1 MSVNG
6 GYKRASRK
14 GAPRKFICEQPGCDK
29 IYSRAEHL
37 QRHQLNRKTHSLA
50 PKQALPM
57 QRQTPTARLTHNPPI
72 ISDNPKEIFRCDVG
86 DCDQKFVRLDLL
98 SRHKKRHTAS
108 YTPRNRIPS
117 FDTSVD
123 RSSLLD
129 GEQDVN
135 LAETGPRP
143 SYGNHSHPHS
153 SGPHDAAILLTPES
167 NTEPPPASMRHGLH
181 GHSHHQNNVWQTP
194 MDEQPQPP
202 MMRHRGSFYASDPT
216 SMPEPANL
224 IPFPTQSYPSDTQM
238 GQGNFAAWLFDPQT
252 TYGDFNVSNLPF
264 LDGGLES
271 TFNNTIQYDY
281 ESLNSLSPIAPTP
294 PRHLDAPDEWI
305 TEARRKEILQWFQI
319 FRKKQ
324 PRYDALMTTLTLESG
339 GDLPALNADMLRD
352 CLKEFW
358 DNVSPRLPIVHQ
370 HTFSASRC
378 SIFLL
383 LVMIALGAAALKNRD
398 ATGQLSEYGA
408 FADVIIACV
417 RWEILTS
424 DDSAPPANLWVA
436 QALLL
441 LEFYEKL
448 YSSRRFHE
456 RAHIYHS
463 SFLTLLR
470 RGSPLI
476 GRTGSESPAEP
487 ESLNERG
494 ASGMPLDSHTWWT
507 RWAETESM
515 HRVVFAA
522 FMLDIIHAAIFGH
535 SADMAAHEIRLPLP
549 CDDNLWAANSPD
561 EVRQLDANFRMYGFK
576 QVSFLDG
583 LKSALHGKEVKTH
596 SFGRMIIISGL
607 LSVGWHLSHRETHLK
622 FLDLRTPS
630 TEVQDNWRKMLLM
643 AFDNWKGSFDVAMAG
658 SMSESPASQHH
669 GGQKRGIANGPIQSA
684 QLLFHLAHMTPNVD
698 IIDCQVYAGAK
709 RILGRKV
716 SARDYANA
724 TKRMVAWAKLGSTRH
739 AVYHAFQLLHR
750 VLVDP
755 SSGRRRHAQQ
765 QHGAMPEMNG
775 GSDGRGYSIRHEPDP
790 HRPWIMYFAVLT
802 IWSFVQAL
810 GRSTGKPLSLQSPNM
825 ASTTHGRVAEYLS
838 RVAALRELDERSA
851 GLLHDGL
858 PDLLDVMVGILEEAE
873 TELLVEA
880 RERLRVCKEMILGGP
895 R

>member
-1 MSVNG
+1 
-6 GYKRASRK
+6 
-14 GAPRKFICEQPGCDK
+14 
-29 IYSRAEHL
+29 
-37 QRHQLNRKTHSLA
+37 
-50 PKQALPM
+50 M
-57 QRQTPTARLTHNPPI
+57 QRPYPHSQGLTHEPPI
-72 ISDNPKEIFRCDVG
+72 VPDNPKEIFRCDVG

-98 SRHKKRHTAS
+98 ARHKKRHTAS

-117 FDTSVD
+117 FDTATDLSIAHESAQQREHDANSAAVAS
-123 RSSLLD
+123 RL
-129 GEQDVN
+129 
-135 LAETGPRP
+135 
-143 SYGNHSHPHS
+143 SYGHHPHP

-167 NTEPPPASMRHGLH
+167 NTDQTPTSLGQSMPGRPQ
-181 GHSHHQNNVWQTP
+181 HHHAIWQTP
-194 MDEQPQPP
+194 MNDQAQPA
-202 MMRHRGSFYASDPT
+202 MMRHRGSFYAADPT
-216 SMPEPANL
+216 SMPEPTTL
-224 IPFPTQSYPSDTQM
+224 MPFPTGSYPPDNQLN
-238 GQGNFAAWLFDPQT
+238 QGNFAAWLFDPQT
-252 TYGDFNVSNLPF
+252 TYGDFSVGNLPF

-294 PRHLDAPDEWI
+294 PRHSEAPDEWI
-305 TEARRKEILQWFQI
+305 TEARRKEIIQWFQI

-324 PRYDALMTTLTLESG
+324 PRYDAMMNSLTQESG
-339 GDLPALNADMLRD
+339 GDLPAISVDMLRE

-378 SIFLL
+378 SILLL
-383 LVMIALGAAALKNRD
+383 LVMIALGAASSKNRD
-398 ATGQLSEYGA
+398 GTSRLSEYGP
-408 FADVIIACV
+408 FADVIIGSV

-476 GRTGSESPAEP
+476 GRTGSESPGEP
-487 ESLNERG
+487 EGLNDRG
-494 ASGMPLDSHTWWT
+494 TSGMPLDSHTWWT

-535 SADMAAHEIRLPLP
+535 TADMAAHEIRLPLP

-622 FLDLRTPS
+622 WLDLRTPS
-630 TEVQDNWRKMLLM
+630 TEVQDNWRKMLLL
-643 AFDNWKGSFDVAMAG
+643 AFDNWKGSFDIAMSG
-658 SMSESPASQHH
+658 SMSESPGQHH
-669 GGQKRGIANGPIQSA
+669 GGQKRGISNGPINSA

-716 SARDYANA
+716 SARDHTNA

-739 AVYHAFQLLHR
+739 AIYHAFKLLHR
-750 VLVDP
+750 VLVEPTP
-755 SSGRRRHAQQ
+755 SRRRTQSHS
-765 QHGAMPEMNG
+765 MG
-775 GSDGRGYSIRHEPDP
+775 GEVDGTAVRYSIRNEPDP

-802 IWSFVQAL
+802 IWSFVQAM
-810 GRSTGKPLSLQSPNM
+810 GRSVGKPLSLLSPNM
-825 ASTTHGRVAEYLS
+825 GSTPHSRMAEYLS
-838 RVAALRELDERSA
+838 RVAVLPELDERSA

-858 PDLLDVMVGILEEAE
+858 PDLLDVMVGILDEAD

-880 RERLRVCKEMILGGP
+880 RDRLRACKDIILGGP

>member
-6 GYKRASRK
+6 VGYKRASRK
-14 GAPRKFICEQPGCDK
+14 GAPRKFVCEHPGCDK
-29 IYSRAEHL
+29 VYSRAEHL
-37 QRHQLNRKTHSLA
+37 LRHQLNH
-50 PKQALPM
+50 
-57 QRQTPTARLTHNPPI
+57 
-72 ISDNPKEIFRCDVG
+72 NPKEIFRCDLG
-86 DCDQKFVRLDLL
+86 DCDQKFVRPDLL
-98 SRHKKRHTAS
+98 ARHKKRHTAS

-117 FDTSVD
+117 FDTSED
-123 RSSLLD
+123 RSTLLD
-129 GEQDVN
+129 ASPRQQH
-135 LAETGPRP
+135 AEVTASRP
-143 SYGNHSHPHS
+143 SYDHHTHPHL

-167 NTEPPPASMRHGLH
+167 HTEPTPSSSLRHALH
-181 GHSHHQNNVWQTP
+181 GRHSHQSSVWPP
-194 MDEQPQPP
+194 MDEQPHPP
-202 MMRHRGSFYASDPT
+202 MMRHRNSFYASDPT
-216 SMPEPANL
+216 PIPEPASL
-224 IPFPTQSYPSDTQM
+224 ISFPAASYPPDSQM
-238 GQGNFAAWLFDPQT
+238 NQSNFAAWLFDPQT
-252 TYGDFNVSNLPF
+252 TYGGFSVSSLPF

-294 PRHLDAPDEWI
+294 PRYSDAPDEWI
-305 TEARRKEILQWFQI
+305 TEAKRAELLQWFQI

-324 PRYDALMTTLTLESG
+324 PKYDTLMTTLTHESA
-339 GDLPALNADMLRD
+339 GDLPALNVEMLRD
-352 CLKEFW
+352 CLYEFFGS
-358 DNVSPRLPIVHQ
+358 VSPRLPIVHQ
-370 HTFSASRC
+370 HTFSANRC
-378 SIFLL
+378 SVFLL
-383 LVMIALGAAALKNRD
+383 LVMIALGAASLKNRD
-398 ATGQLSEYGA
+398 RTGQQSEYGA
-408 FADVIIACV
+408 FADVIIHSV

-441 LEFYEKL
+441 VEFYEKL

-456 RAHIYHS
+456 RAHIYHP

-487 ESLNERG
+487 ETHNERG
-494 ASGMPLDSHTWWT
+494 LPGMHLDSHTWWT

-535 SADMAAHEIRLPLP
+535 AADMAAHEIRLPLP
-549 CDDNLWAANSPD
+549 CDDNLWVANSPD

-622 FLDLRTPS
+622 WLDLRTPS
-630 TEVQDNWRKMLLM
+630 TEVQDNWRKMLLL
-643 AFDNWKGSFDVAMAG
+643 AFDNWKGSFDVAMSG
-658 SMSESPASQHH
+658 SMSGSP
-669 GGQKRGIANGPIQSA
+669 GGGSHRGGGGPKRGRSNGPIHSA

-698 IIDCQVYAGAK
+698 IIDCQVFAGAK

-716 SARDYANA
+716 SARDCANA

-739 AVYHAFQLLHR
+739 AIYHAFRLLHR
-750 VLVDP
+750 VLVEP
-755 SSGRRRHAQQ
+755 QQ
-765 QHGAMPEMNG
+765 QQRRQPLVPGAAAG
-775 GSDGRGYSIRHEPDP
+775 GGGCYSIKDEPDP

-802 IWSFVQAL
+802 IWTFVQAL
-810 GRSTGKPLSLQSPNM
+810 GRSTGKPLALQSPTM
-825 ASTTHGRVAEYLS
+825 ASTTHARMAEYLS
-838 RVAALRELDERSA
+838 RVAALPELDERSA
-851 GLLHDGL
+851 SRLHDGL
-858 PDLLDVMVGILEEAE
+858 PDLLDVMVGILDEVD

-880 RERLRVCKEMILGGP
+880 RNRLRVCKEMITGGP